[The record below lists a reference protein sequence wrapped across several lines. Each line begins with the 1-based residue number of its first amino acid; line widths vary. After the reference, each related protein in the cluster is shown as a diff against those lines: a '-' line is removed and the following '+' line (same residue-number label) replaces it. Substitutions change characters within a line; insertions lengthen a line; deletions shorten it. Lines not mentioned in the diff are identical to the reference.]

1 MEGASDGLP
10 VTIIRPSPGW
20 RLPDPVLLWS
30 HRDLLLLLIRRDFTV
45 RYRQT
50 LLGPAWLLLQPLAL
64 TGMFTL
70 VFKGFSLFPTDSRP
84 AVLFYFSGL
93 IGWSYAS
100 QLVASTG
107 GTFVSNAALFGKV
120 QFPRLVMPLAS
131 ACSGLFAVIL
141 QLIVLGIM
149 IAATHQP
156 IMPWRWLLLPFIFL
170 AIATLALSLGLWIA
184 SSTAKYRDLSIAT
197 PFLLQL
203 WLFATPIIYPL
214 SSVPEAWRSI
224 LAMINPLAPLIEIL
238 RWVLIGSGSVRP
250 LWLFTAVIEIAVLF
264 LIGALFFQR
273 VERTVVD
280 TV

>member
-1 MEGASDGLP
+1 MRSIREELP
-10 VTIIRPSPGW
+10 ATIIQPSSGW
-20 RLPDPVLLWS
+20 HLPDPVLLWRY
-30 HRDLLLLLIRRDFTV
+30 RDLLLLLIRRDFTV

-70 VFKGFSLFPTDSRP
+70 IFKGFALLPTDSRP
-84 AVLFYFSGL
+84 AALFYFSGL

-100 QLVASTG
+100 QIVASTG

-120 QFPRLVMPLAS
+120 QFPRLIMPLAS

-141 QLIVLGIM
+141 QLAVLGIM
-149 IAATHQP
+149 IAATGES
-156 IMPWRWLLLPFIFL
+156 IMAWRLLLLPFIFL
-170 AIATLALSLGLWIA
+170 AIASLALSLGLWIA
-184 SSTAKYRDLSIAT
+184 SSTARYRDLSIAT

-214 SSVPEAWRSI
+214 SSVPESWRSI
-224 LAMINPLAPLIEIL
+224 IAILNPLAPFIESL
-238 RWVLIGSGSVRP
+238 RWILIGTGGIRP
-250 LWLFTAVIEIAVLF
+250 LWFVTAAVETALLF
-264 LIGALFFQR
+264 LIGALLFQR